1 MSEKKAFIFGS
12 RWGEDINLSYYDKN
26 IEKHI
31 VFAGE
36 CHSVTAGSY
45 IILKDQGIFKKIG
58 IAKSGVKQAPISELG
73 IFDNQEESKKY
84 GISYNTV
91 VKYVEIQEW
100 LEPSDITILEN
111 LISASYYRS
120 KQGFAPIAKLENR
133 KLFDKFLKINNLCD
147 DGNDYE
153 NNTRGDLVGELEDLL
168 TSNHNLILTGV
179 PGTGKT
185 YLAKQIAAKMIFG
198 EDITLDNIEKD
209 EAKKAKFEYQ
219 YKFVQFHPSYDYT
232 DFVEGI
238 RPVTKEDNS
247 HGFVRKDGTFKEFC
261 KRALYINI
269 DYNKLLISKL
279 KEFCEY
285 LLKETIDK
293 SMKIENI
300 KGSKDAA
307 APIKT
312 VIYNQ
317 DNETIKIIVDT
328 VSGNNG
334 ISSTSL
340 HKIAEWYL
348 LYTTKF
354 LELDKESQN
363 MKTFDST
370 LGITYGGSHTYIYGF
385 IKLFHDKYGK
395 ELQVPSY
402 FTVDK
407 DDKTPFVFIIDEI
420 NRGDINK
427 ILGELFYAI
436 DTGYR
441 GEKGIVDTQY
451 QNLVESGD
459 IFSKG
464 FYIPENVYIIGTM
477 NDIDRSVESIDFAI
491 RRRFAWKEIA
501 PEETAEEILKDIKI
515 AGVHNVFNAL
525 NSFIASAEGLGKIY
539 QIGASYF
546 LKLNSYLENNNLTAE
561 EAYKKLWDNHLKGLF
576 FEYVRGKK
584 NADEIYSNI
593 ETTYFNAVN
602 EILAN

>member
-12 RWGEDINLSYYDKN
+12 RWGEGINLSYYDKN
-26 IEKHI
+26 IQKHI

-84 GISYNTV
+84 NIKYNTV

-100 LEPSDITILEN
+100 LEPSDTTILEN
-111 LISASYYRS
+111 LISGSYYRS
-120 KQGFAPIAKLENR
+120 KNGFSPILNSENR
-133 KLFDKFLKINNLCD
+133 NLFNEFLKINSLWD
-147 DGNDYE
+147 DSNDDKDA
-153 NNTRGDLVGELEDLL
+153 NDDLIGKLEKLL

-198 EDITLDNIEKD
+198 EDITLDNIEND

-247 HGFVRKDGTFKEFC
+247 YGFVRKDGTFKEFC
-261 KRALYINI
+261 KRAIYINI

-285 LLKETIDK
+285 LLKETINK
-293 SMKIENI
+293 SIKIENI

-348 LYTTKF
+348 LYITKF
-354 LELDKESQN
+354 LELNKEQQN

-402 FTVDK
+402 YTVDK
-407 DDKTPFVFIIDEI
+407 DDKTPFIFVIDEI

-441 GEKGIVDTQY
+441 GEKGMVDTQY
-451 QNLVESGD
+451 QNLVGSGD
-459 IFSKG
+459 IFAKG

-477 NDIDRSVESIDFAI
+477 NDIDRSVESMDFAI
-491 RRRFAWKEIA
+491 RRRFAWKEIT
-501 PEETAEEILKDIKI
+501 PKETAEDIFKAVKVDGAYNI
-515 AGVHNVFNAL
+515 FNAL
-525 NSFIASAEGLGKIY
+525 NNFIASAEGLGKMY

-546 LKLNSYLENNNLTAE
+546 LKLNSYVENSNVTAE

-584 NADEIYSNI
+584 NGGDIFSNI
-593 ETTYFNAVN
+593 ENTYFNTVN
-602 EILAN
+602 EILA

>member
-1 MSEKKAFIFGS
+1 
-12 RWGEDINLSYYDKN
+12 
-26 IEKHI
+26 
-31 VFAGE
+31 
-36 CHSVTAGSY
+36 
-45 IILKDQGIFKKIG
+45 
-58 IAKSGVKQAPISELG
+58 
-73 IFDNQEESKKY
+73 
-84 GISYNTV
+84 
-91 VKYVEIQEW
+91 
-100 LEPSDITILEN
+100 
-111 LISASYYRS
+111 
-120 KQGFAPIAKLENR
+120 
-133 KLFDKFLKINNLCD
+133 
-147 DGNDYE
+147 
-153 NNTRGDLVGELEDLL
+153 
-168 TSNHNLILTGV
+168 
-179 PGTGKT
+179 
-185 YLAKQIAAKMIFG
+185 
-198 EDITLDNIEKD
+198 
-209 EAKKAKFEYQ
+209 
-219 YKFVQFHPSYDYT
+219 
-232 DFVEGI
+232 
-238 RPVTKEDNS
+238 
-247 HGFVRKDGTFKEFC
+247 
-261 KRALYINI
+261 
-269 DYNKLLISKL
+269 
-279 KEFCEY
+279 
-285 LLKETIDK
+285 
-293 SMKIENI
+293 MKIENI

-459 IFSKG
+459 IFAKG
-464 FYIPENVYIIGTM
+464 FYNGTRQFPTAVGFGNVQFAEVKDVAARLNGAVTDFFFIFRKDEKITVMFAGNGVGNCLCRLEPVKHII
-477 NDIDRSVESIDFAI
+477 DLCFS
-491 RRRFAWKEIA
+491 
-501 PEETAEEILKDIKI
+501 
-515 AGVHNVFNAL
+515 
-525 NSFIASAEGLGKIY
+525 
-539 QIGASYF
+539 
-546 LKLNSYLENNNLTAE
+546 
-561 EAYKKLWDNHLKGLF
+561 
-576 FEYVRGKK
+576 
-584 NADEIYSNI
+584 
-593 ETTYFNAVN
+593 
-602 EILAN
+602 

>member
-1 MSEKKAFIFGS
+1 MNTFVVGSNVDGSGKMDYYLKIMSEYHVA
-12 RWGEDINLSYYDKN
+12 LVYYN
-26 IEKHI
+26 P
-31 VFAGE
+31 AG
-36 CHSVTAGSY
+36 
-45 IILKDQGIFKKIG
+45 
-58 IAKSGVKQAPISELG
+58 
-73 IFDNQEESKKY
+73 
-84 GISYNTV
+84 
-91 VKYVEIQEW
+91 
-100 LEPSDITILEN
+100 TIKRE
-111 LISASYYRS
+111 
-120 KQGFAPIAKLENR
+120 
-133 KLFDKFLKINNLCD
+133 FDKIKK
-147 DGNDYE
+147 
-153 NNTRGDLVGELEDLL
+153 GDLVIIAYASNKNKKCFFAGYAKSSNQGAFKVNNEIIDGHIYLDNFISLENYDVPFSEENAYGASKRPFAVYQLKESNSADKLIINTVHNIIRKEINKMKNEIFDLL

-300 KGSKDAA
+300 KGSKDAV

-407 DDKTPFVFIIDEI
+407 DDKTPVVFIIDEI

-584 NADEIYSNI
+584 NADEIYYNI